1 MIVSVEVGS
10 IADSRLVSTLIVT
23 AFFTTAGIVAFI
35 AAICVCA
42 KQNVH
47 LDDVYAERTA
57 DIEKRVDQQQT
68 LKGDVKITLLATKL
82 KKRKKSRHSWKDVES
97 SATVRTE
104 MELLTDD
111 QTDGRRTVPEAPAVI
126 ERQITVASSS
136 ACETSAVDKS
146 SLYFWLILLGI
157 LIYFPEM
164 QQKKIP
170 YKKLFCLR
178 AESIQGALID
188 LETLKK
194 YYSRD
199 TFPFML
205 KYQLHKK
212 FSAEFTN
219 EK

>member
-1 MIVSVEVGS
+1 MTSFASSMIVSVEVGS

-23 AFFTTAGIVAFI
+23 AFFTTAGIVAFV

-82 KKRKKSRHSWKDVES
+82 KKRKKNRHSWKDVES

-104 MELLTDD
+104 MELLTGD
-111 QTDGRRTVPEAPAVI
+111 QSDRRTITEAPAVV

-157 LIYFPEM
+157 LICSNRHSG
-164 QQKKIP
+164 
-170 YKKLFCLR
+170 CL
-178 AESIQGALID
+178 
-188 LETLKK
+188 
-194 YYSRD
+194 
-199 TFPFML
+199 PVML
-205 KYQLHKK
+205 RRTRR
-212 FSAEFTN
+212 ERPD
-219 EK
+219 

>member
-10 IADSRLVSTLIVT
+10 ITDSRLVSTLIVT

-82 KKRKKSRHSWKDVES
+82 KKRKKSRHSWKDADS
-97 SATVRTE
+97 RSATVRTE
-104 MELLTDD
+104 IELLTGDGS
-111 QTDGRRTVPEAPAVI
+111 DGRTGSEAPVI
-126 ERQITVASSS
+126 ERQITVVSSS

-146 SLYFWLILLGI
+146 SLYLWLILLGI
-157 LIYFPEM
+157 LIYIT
-164 QQKKIP
+164 QILQKLISLKNKII
-170 YKKLFCLR
+170 FCMCAR
-178 AESIQGALID
+178 VQ
-188 LETLKK
+188 
-194 YYSRD
+194 
-199 TFPFML
+199 
-205 KYQLHKK
+205 
-212 FSAEFTN
+212 
-219 EK
+219 

>member
-23 AFFTTAGIVAFI
+23 AFFTTAGIVVFI

-57 DIEKRVDQQQT
+57 DIEKRVEQQQT

-82 KKRKKSRHSWKDVES
+82 KKRKKSRHSWKDVDS
-97 SATVRTE
+97 SAAVRTE
-104 MELLTDD
+104 MELLRGD
-111 QTDGRRTVPEAPAVI
+111 QSDGRTVTETPAVI
-126 ERQITVASSS
+126 ERQITADSRP

-157 LIYFPEM
+157 LIYIT
-164 QQKKIP
+164 QILQK
-170 YKKLFCLR
+170 
-178 AESIQGALID
+178 LIS
-188 LETLKK
+188 LK
-194 YYSRD
+194 
-199 TFPFML
+199 
-205 KYQLHKK
+205 
-212 FSAEFTN
+212 N
-219 EK
+219 

>member
-82 KKRKKSRHSWKDVES
+82 KKRKNRRHSWKGVEG

-104 MELLTDD
+104 MELLTGD
-111 QTDGRRTVPEAPAVI
+111 QSDGRTVTEAPVI
-126 ERQITVASSS
+126 ERQITDESRS

-157 LIYFPEM
+157 LI
-164 QQKKIP
+164 
-170 YKKLFCLR
+170 
-178 AESIQGALID
+178 
-188 LETLKK
+188 
-194 YYSRD
+194 
-199 TFPFML
+199 
-205 KYQLHKK
+205 
-212 FSAEFTN
+212 
-219 EK
+219 

>member
-1 MIVSVEVGS
+1 MIVSVEVRS
-10 IADSRLVSTLIVT
+10 ITDSRLVSTLIVT

-82 KKRKKSRHSWKDVES
+82 KKRKNSRHSWKGVEG

-104 MELLTDD
+104 MELLTGD
-111 QTDGRRTVPEAPAVI
+111 QSDGRTTVPEAPVI
-126 ERQITVASSS
+126 ERQITAASSS

-157 LIYFPEM
+157 LTYLLYKNAKKVKFP
-164 QQKKIP
+164 KKL
-170 YKKLFCLR
+170 KLFCMC

-188 LETLKK
+188 LET
-194 YYSRD
+194 
-199 TFPFML
+199 
-205 KYQLHKK
+205 
-212 FSAEFTN
+212 
-219 EK
+219 

>member
-1 MIVSVEVGS
+1 MIVSVEVRS
-10 IADSRLVSTLIVT
+10 ITDSRLVSTLIVT

-82 KKRKKSRHSWKDVES
+82 KKRKSSRHSWKDVDS

-104 MELLTDD
+104 MELLRGD
-111 QTDGRRTVPEAPAVI
+111 QSDGRTVTEAPVNVI
-126 ERQITVASSS
+126 ERQITVASTS

-157 LIYFPEM
+157 LIYFTKM
-164 QQKKIP
+164 QQKLNFPEKI
-170 YKKLFCLR
+170 K
-178 AESIQGALID
+178 
-188 LETLKK
+188 
-194 YYSRD
+194 
-199 TFPFML
+199 TFL
-205 KYQLHKK
+205 
-212 FSAEFTN
+212 SAR
-219 EK
+219 